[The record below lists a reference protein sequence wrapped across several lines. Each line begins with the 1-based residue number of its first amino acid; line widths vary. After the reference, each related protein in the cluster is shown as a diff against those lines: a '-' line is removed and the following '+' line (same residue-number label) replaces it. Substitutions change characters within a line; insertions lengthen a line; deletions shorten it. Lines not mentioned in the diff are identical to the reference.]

1 MPYIFPDW
9 PGLDFIVVAASC
21 WRAGRWRRRRF
32 YHGRPFN
39 NRPHREV
46 SSLLGIGKSETLFH
60 SDVTKKSTTLIRNYL
75 MTVQQSFFYYYFLLL
90 VENAESQE
98 EHKTFFENLKRRK
111 ISSWSRKNKNLNH
124 SCSPFVS
131 DWIAVVVVV
140 VVVEAAAA
148 ATASQRQH
156 YFRHFSHFER
166 LSSPRNGLS
175 RSRSLMTE
183 KWKCAHTLKRKK
195 EIRGDKKGDLFVV
208 SFPPR
213 W

>member
-98 EHKTFFENLKRRK
+98 EHKTFFENLKGGEFQVEEEKTK
-111 ISSWSRKNKNLNH
+111 IWTTLVHLLWVIELQSSS
-124 SCSPFVS
+124 
-131 DWIAVVVVV
+131 
-140 VVVEAAAA
+140 
-148 ATASQRQH
+148 
-156 YFRHFSHFER
+156 
-166 LSSPRNGLS
+166 LSSSS
-175 RSRSLMTE
+175 RQQQQQRRRSGNIIFGIF
-183 KWKCAHTLKRKK
+183 HTLRGSPVRGTAFPARALSWQRSENALTLWNEKR
-195 EIRGDKKGDLFVV
+195 DK
-208 SFPPR
+208 R
-213 W
+213 R